1 MGPGVLNIKPQAPGW
16 LKSQTAAGELK
27 NHRRIY
33 ANLDAG
39 AVEALETIKAAWHLD
54 NTQAIAQA
62 LKRSAIALNKPD
74 KGLT

>member
-16 LKSQTAAGELK
+16 LKSQTAAGKMK
-27 NHRRIY
+27 NHRRTY

-39 AVEALETIKAAWHLD
+39 AVEALETFKAAWNLD

-62 LKRSAIALNKPD
+62 LKRSAIALYKPD
-74 KGLT
+74 KD